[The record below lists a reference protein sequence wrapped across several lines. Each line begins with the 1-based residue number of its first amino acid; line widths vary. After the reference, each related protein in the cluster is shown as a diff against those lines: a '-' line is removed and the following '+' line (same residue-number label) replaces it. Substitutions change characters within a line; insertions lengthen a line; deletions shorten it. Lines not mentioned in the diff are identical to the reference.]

1 MNHRQQEKRAKR
13 NFQRL
18 FTIIYYSLHGARVK
32 PSRVKL
38 KRQQLTENVYVI
50 KATAAG
56 HTMTLDLKEKGAANG
71 SKAS

>member
-1 MNHRQQEKRAKR
+1 MNYRQKEKRAKR

-38 KRQQLTENVYVI
+38 QRQQLTENVYVI

-56 HTMTLDLKEKGAANG
+56 HTMTLDLKAKGVTNG
-71 SKAS
+71 G